1 MRPARIERNV
11 VKNAD
16 GSCIVSMGD
25 TQVLCCATLEEGVP
39 GWRRNQHAGWV
50 TAEYAMLPASGG
62 GRTQR
67 EYRGRKGR
75 SQEIERLVG
84 RSLRACVD
92 LEKLDGFTLT
102 VDCDVLN
109 ADGGTR
115 CASVTGGWVAM
126 YDALARAVEKKKLAV
141 NPIFEQVAA
150 VSVGVVGG
158 VALCDLDYGEDSHAD
173 VDCNVVATGAGGLV
187 ELQATG
193 ERATFSR
200 GEVDEFLGLALPAVE
215 TLCGLQLK
223 VTNFKRRIEP

>member
-25 TQVLCCATLEEGVP
+25 TKVLCCATLEEGVP

-92 LEKLDGFTLT
+92 LAKLDGFTLT

-126 YDALARAVEKKKLAV
+126 YDAIARAVEKKKLAT
-141 NPIFEQVAA
+141 NPIIEQVAA
-150 VSVGVVGG
+150 VSVGVVEG
-158 VALCDLDYGEDSHAD
+158 VSLCDLDYGEDSHAD

-193 ERATFSR
+193 ERATFTR
-200 GEVDEFLGLALPAVE
+200 DEVDAFLGLALPAID
-215 TLCGLQLK
+215 TLCGLQLQ
-223 VTNFKRRIEP
+223 VTNFKRRVEP